1 MQRITSGLELYT
13 VWDSL
18 QVIVS
23 DSQGGTL
30 GAGNGLIRE
39 VDVTVTNSEHRLL
52 GLRPWT
58 APSPGCCSWAG
69 YHRALELR
77 C

>member
-39 VDVTVTNSEHRLL
+39 VDEQ
-52 GLRPWT
+52 
-58 APSPGCCSWAG
+58 
-69 YHRALELR
+69 
-77 C
+77 